1 MVIDDILNNLEDRLQ
16 QSKKALASFYDNDDL
31 VGANYIKKE
40 IEVTESIKK
49 MIQKKTEGMSYIGWS
64 VEDFKYQASNQE
76 DPSIYDET
84 KFKDALDTMINKHDA
99 SIGITWETIAIYLDN
114 YCIKENRRLNMEE
127 ELSPFERLFLEK
139 AITNF
144 RKVMIDITKE
154 SIEEGADPFITEELI
169 TVTAKSLKDKLLK
182 KE

>member
-1 MVIDDILNNLEDRLQ
+1 
-16 QSKKALASFYDNDDL
+16 
-31 VGANYIKKE
+31 
-40 IEVTESIKK
+40 
-49 MIQKKTEGMSYIGWS
+49 
-64 VEDFKYQASNQE
+64 
-76 DPSIYDET
+76 
-84 KFKDALDTMINKHDA
+84 
-99 SIGITWETIAIYLDN
+99 
-114 YCIKENRRLNMEE
+114 MEE

-169 TVTAKSLKDKLLK
+169 IVTAKSLKDKLLK

>member
-1 MVIDDILNNLEDRLQ
+1 MVIYDILNNLEDRLQ

-99 SIGITWETIAIYLDN
+99 SIGITWKTIDIYLDN
-114 YCIKENRRLNMEE
+114 YCIKE
-127 ELSPFERLFLEK
+127 
-139 AITNF
+139 
-144 RKVMIDITKE
+144 
-154 SIEEGADPFITEELI
+154 TE
-169 TVTAKSLKDKLLK
+169 D
-182 KE
+182 

>member
-1 MVIDDILNNLEDRLQ
+1 MVIYDILNNLEDRLQ

-31 VGANYIKKE
+31 LGANYIKKK

-64 VEDFKYQASNQE
+64 VEDFKQLLY
-76 DPSIYDET
+76 
-84 KFKDALDTMINKHDA
+84 KR
-99 SIGITWETIAIYLDN
+99 
-114 YCIKENRRLNMEE
+114 NRRLNMEE

>member
-1 MVIDDILNNLEDRLQ
+1 MVIDDILHDLESKIEERRKTKLKLDGFSADFINVEIAILEDVKQ
-16 QSKKALASFYDNDDL
+16 K
-31 VGANYIKKE
+31 
-40 IEVTESIKK
+40 
-49 MIQKKTEGMSYIGWS
+49 IQERTEGMSYIGWS
-64 VEDFKYQASNQE
+64 VEDFKYQASKQE

-84 KFKDALDTMINKHDA
+84 KFQNALDAMINKHDA
-99 SIGITWETIAIYLDN
+99 SIGITWETIDIYLDN

-139 AITNF
+139 AIANF

-169 TVTAKSLKDKLLK
+169 IVTAKSLKDKLLK

>member
-1 MVIDDILNNLEDRLQ
+1 
-16 QSKKALASFYDNDDL
+16 
-31 VGANYIKKE
+31 
-40 IEVTESIKK
+40 

-64 VEDFKYQASNQE
+64 VEDFKQLLY
-76 DPSIYDET
+76 
-84 KFKDALDTMINKHDA
+84 KR
-99 SIGITWETIAIYLDN
+99 
-114 YCIKENRRLNMEE
+114 NRRLNMEE

-139 AITNF
+139 AIANF
-144 RKVMIDITKE
+144 KKVMIDITKE